1 MAAGDDVTILHDE
14 LVAIEGIAD
23 AHVEIVEDGP
33 PSVRLQ
39 VEPGADRRRVGESV
53 QQILANHGL
62 KSRLAPERTESE
74 PVVAPA
80 PPSDGLSAAPADPD
94 AGQEYRPNQVRH
106 LVALAVEEDRRSVKV
121 TARDDRD
128 RTVSTVGQT
137 SRRSL
142 RDAIVG
148 AVSELIDDEGV
159 APSVVAIH
167 RASEGS
173 REIITVVLDRGAGDL
188 AVGAAF
194 VTVGWEF
201 AFGRA
206 VWAALTD

>member
-62 KSRLAPERTESE
+62 KSRLAPERTEPE
-74 PVVAPA
+74 PVFAPA
-80 PPSDGLSAAPADPD
+80 PPSTGLVAAPADPGS
-94 AGQEYRPNQVRH
+94 GQENRPDQVRH
-106 LVALAVEEDRRSVKV
+106 LAALAVEEDRRSVTV
-121 TARDDRD
+121 TARDDRGHA
-128 RTVSTVGQT
+128 VSTVGQPG
-137 SRRSL
+137 RRAL
-142 RDAIVG
+142 RDAIVA
-148 AVSELIDDEGV
+148 AVSELIDDGGV
-159 APSVVAIH
+159 PPSVVAIH
-167 RASEGS
+167 RAAEGS